1 MPREYFAIALGA
13 ISMVL
18 SFVPS
23 NIVQLAGV
31 LVGVAGF
38 RVARVAKREDYRK
51 DFPCTVAQ
59 ILGVAGALLCALG
72 PALNL
77 IGHVILWIAH

>member
-1 MPREYFAIALGA
+1 MPREYLAIALGA
-13 ISMVL
+13 ISMSV

-23 NIVQLAGV
+23 NIVQLAGIV
-31 LVGVAGF
+31 VGLAGF
-38 RVARVAKREDYRK
+38 RIARAVKREDYRK
-51 DFPCTVAQ
+51 DFPCVVAQ

-77 IGHVILWIAH
+77 AGHVILWIAR